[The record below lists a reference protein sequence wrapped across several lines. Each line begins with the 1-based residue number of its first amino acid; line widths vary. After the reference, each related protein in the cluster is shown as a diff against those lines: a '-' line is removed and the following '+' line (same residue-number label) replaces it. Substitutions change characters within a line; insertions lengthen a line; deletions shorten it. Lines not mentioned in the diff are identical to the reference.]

1 MLYRFEDAVL
11 DLDEVVAVVGSMV
24 YLRDGREIGI
34 GEKAT
39 DALRNATPCFPEQ
52 PQDTCGKARKT
63 SRCSSKRRAPSAL
76 RASKAQARLLHRSS

>member
-1 MLYRFEDAVL
+1 MRMLYRFEDAVL

-34 GEKAT
+34 GEKAA

-52 PQDTCGKARKT
+52 PQDTCDKARKT
-63 SRCSSKRRAPSAL
+63 SRCSSKRRAQC
-76 RASKAQARLLHRSS
+76 RTGGRFNE

>member
-1 MLYRFEDAVL
+1 MRMRYRFEDAVL
-11 DLDEVVAVVGSMV
+11 DPDEVVAVVGSMV

-34 GEKAT
+34 GEKAA

-63 SRCSSKRRAPSAL
+63 SRCSSPRSPAARA
-76 RASKAQARLLHRSS
+76 RG